1 MDKNYISIPE
11 ERFLKLAQS
20 EIIMN
25 DILDAYHNTKDT
37 EDFGEEVICI
47 IKAVIKTESNK
58 KGD

>member
-1 MDKNYISIPE
+1 MNKNYISIPE

-25 DILDAYHNTKDT
+25 DILAAFHNTTDT
-37 EDFGEEVICI
+37 EELGEEVVCI
-47 IKAVIKTESNK
+47 IKALLKTESIK